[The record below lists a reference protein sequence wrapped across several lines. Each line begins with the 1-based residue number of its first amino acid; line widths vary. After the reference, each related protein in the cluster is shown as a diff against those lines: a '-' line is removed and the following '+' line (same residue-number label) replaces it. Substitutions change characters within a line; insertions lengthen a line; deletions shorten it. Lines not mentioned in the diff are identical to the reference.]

1 MNSAQIEAL
10 AFDLDGTL
18 IDSRHDLAEAAN
30 RLRADFGLAELPLAE
45 VVRMVGRG
53 ARDLVREVV
62 GDACD
67 EAQLDGALSTFLAHY
82 DAVATDRTLP
92 YPGISAL
99 LCEQA
104 GRRRLALAT
113 NKPERATRRI
123 LEHFGWDELFEVVIG
138 GDTLPVRKPDAGVL
152 RSIAARLGLAADRV
166 LMVGDSRVDA
176 AAARAAGSPFVF
188 VEWGFASADESRELA
203 DEWRARDSASL
214 RSFLSR

>member
-1 MNSAQIEAL
+1 
-10 AFDLDGTL
+10 
-18 IDSRHDLAEAAN
+18 
-30 RLRADFGLAELPLAE
+30 
-45 VVRMVGRG
+45 
-53 ARDLVREVV
+53 
-62 GDACD
+62 
-67 EAQLDGALSTFLAHY
+67 
-82 DAVATDRTLP
+82 
-92 YPGISAL
+92 
-99 LCEQA
+99 
-104 GRRRLALAT
+104 
-113 NKPERATRRI
+113 I

-152 RSIAARLGLAADRV
+152 RSIADRLGLAADRV